1 MKLIS
6 LSSRICLLILLI
18 LKCNIV
24 YGEEEEVDIW
34 KNSKIKKDSKDIKTS
49 TEINSSGSIFKT
61 TNEVKNKQFIEE
73 NIENRENEIK
83 VYGIYDPEDNNF
95 KLQMWANT
103 KPSEIKNIIKRIDKL
118 QLSNFSKDIFI

>member
-49 TEINSSGSIFKT
+49 TEINSSDSIFKT
-61 TNEVKNKQFIEE
+61 TKEVKNKQFIEE
-73 NIENRENEIK
+73 NI
-83 VYGIYDPEDNNF
+83 
-95 KLQMWANT
+95 
-103 KPSEIKNIIKRIDKL
+103 
-118 QLSNFSKDIFI
+118 